1 MRAELEVI
9 YDSILEEGIATS
21 EEMSLVLN
29 ILGVN
34 EEAFDSIV
42 RARTEFRTM
51 EQYKEFNP

>member
-1 MRAELEVI
+1 MRAELEMI

-42 RARTEFRTM
+42 RARTEFRTIA
-51 EQYKEFNP
+51 QYKEFNP

>member
-1 MRAELEVI
+1 MRAELEMI

>member
-1 MRAELEVI
+1 MRAELEMI

-51 EQYKEFNP
+51 AQYKEFNP